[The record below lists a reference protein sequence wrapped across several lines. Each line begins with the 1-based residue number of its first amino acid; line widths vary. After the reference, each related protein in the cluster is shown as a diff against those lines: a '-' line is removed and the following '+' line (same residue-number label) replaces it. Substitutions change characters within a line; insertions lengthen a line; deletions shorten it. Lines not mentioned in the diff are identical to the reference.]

1 VSTNPISTVLVA
13 RDLTRKSQQL
23 KVFVGHGSTLE
34 INGQPVF
41 SLNAPVTPPT
51 LTAPQIRVSDSVP
64 SRPLRLGY
72 AIEVLPAVS
81 FEHEKGKIIA
91 VQLTILDLDGTPV
104 HVDTVKIDLLMNV
117 GGLSVAKIS
126 NIPFAQSPGA
136 AECTTSLCR
145 FRAIAIARFRSIL
158 EAAKARAHAAGA
170 WVKGGCRGKKNG
182 GPRPDQVA
190 GGQPHHGHHEHRKM
204 HRFGHILHQTL
215 RFFIIPAL
223 LGVIGGLMASA
234 VGMLVGQSL
243 VYLWFRFHRRGQ
255 RGNVR
260 IVEVAVAE
268 DEKDALVDTQEPP
281 PQYEDVEAVTAED
294 GKE

>member
-1 VSTNPISTVLVA
+1 
-13 RDLTRKSQQL
+13 
-23 KVFVGHGSTLE
+23 
-34 INGQPVF
+34 
-41 SLNAPVTPPT
+41 
-51 LTAPQIRVSDSVP
+51 LTAHQVRVSDSTP

-72 AIEVLPAVS
+72 VIEVLPAVS

-91 VQLTILDLDGTPV
+91 LQLTILSLDGAPV
-104 HVDTVKIDLLMNV
+104 QVETVKIDLLRNI

-136 AECTTSLCR
+136 MECTTSLCR
-145 FRAIAIARFRSIL
+145 LRAIVIARVRSIL
-158 EAAKARAHAAGA
+158 EAAKARAHAASA
-170 WVKGGCRGKKNG
+170 WVNSGCRGKKNG
-182 GPRPDQVA
+182 GSRHGQAA
-190 GGQPHHGHHEHRKM
+190 GSHPHHGHHKQHKM

-223 LGVIGGLMASA
+223 LGVIGGLIASA

-268 DEKDALVDTQEPP
+268 DEKDALVDAQELP
-281 PQYEDVEAVTAED
+281 PQYEDVEAVTVEE

>member
-1 VSTNPISTVLVA
+1 M
-13 RDLTRKSQQL
+13 LTRKPQQL
-23 KVFVGHGSTLE
+23 KTFVNDKSTLE

-41 SLNAPVTPPT
+41 SLNTPIAPPT
-51 LTAPQIRVSDSVP
+51 LIAHQVRVSDSTP
-64 SRPLRLGY
+64 GRPLRLGY
-72 AIEVLPAVS
+72 AIEVLPAVP

-91 VQLTILDLDGTPV
+91 LQLTILDLDGTPV

-117 GGLSVAKIS
+117 DGLSVAKIS

-136 AECTTSLCR
+136 MECTTSLCR
-145 FRAIAIARFRSIL
+145 FRAIVIARVRSML
-158 EAAKARAHAAGA
+158 EAAKARAHAAGT

-182 GPRPDQVA
+182 GSQHGQVA
-190 GGQPHHGHHEHRKM
+190 GGHPHHNHHKHHMM

-260 IVEVAVAE
+260 IVEVAVTE
-268 DEKDALVDTQEPP
+268 DEKDALVDAEEFP
-281 PQYEDVEAVTAED
+281 PQYEDVEAVTVED
-294 GKE
+294 NKE